1 MVVIDS
7 YNKKLIQGGAGMSRS
22 KIAKLEQ
29 RVKELEAAL
38 VEAERVA
45 LIDSLTGILNRC
57 GLDTEIERTL
67 AQSMRQGTSFSVLFI
82 DLDQFKA
89 INDTHGH
96 DIGDQVLKEVA
107 DFLKKTVRTSDIVAR
122 QSGDEF
128 VIILPASDLLVAQY
142 VAGKIRKEITGKYF
156 ASKSCV
162 GLTVGLSIGA
172 ASTSEGVREF
182 SKLRTLADARMYKEK
197 ASDARRI

>member
-1 MVVIDS
+1 
-7 YNKKLIQGGAGMSRS
+7 MSKQR
-22 KIAKLEQ
+22 IAELEQ
-29 RVKELEAAL
+29 KVRELETVLAEAQRMAL
-38 VEAERVA
+38 V
-45 LIDSLTGILNRC
+45 DSLTGLLNRR

-96 DIGDQVLKEVA
+96 DIGDQVLREVA

-142 VAGKIRKEITGKYF
+142 VAGKIRKGIAGTYF
-156 ASKSCV
+156 AVKSCV
-162 GLTVGLSIGA
+162 GLTVGLSIGV

-182 SKLRTLADARMYKEK
+182 SQLRTLADARMYKEK
-197 ASDARRI
+197 SSDARRM